1 MIKCPHYN
9 SWEEF
14 KKHISF
20 LNIGDVK
27 VIGITQEKEC
37 E

>member
-1 MIKCPHYN
+1 MIECPHYN

-14 KKHISF
+14 KKHIGF

-27 VIGITQEKEC
+27 VIGLKNE
-37 E
+37 